1 MEKYGLNRF
10 ELHNLY
16 NLYKCF
22 EKIAVMKSPHQD
34 TLEAVKVKGVDRET
48 FEVGLKGLDM
58 NPGEELIKGICYF
71 GDYISWEEFI
81 KIISI
86 SLRKT
91 P

>member
-1 MEKYGLNRF
+1 MRHPSNENT
-10 ELHNLY
+10 ET
-16 NLYKCF
+16 
-22 EKIAVMKSPHQD
+22 VMK
-34 TLEAVKVKGVDRET
+34 KGIDRET

-58 NPGEELIKGICYF
+58 NPGDELIKGICYF
-71 GDYISWEEFI
+71 GDFISWEHFI